1 MSPGITHT
9 IMQCQPYTN
18 SPENRRRNDN
28 FEIIYGA
35 NKILFAECDKDV
47 SIRKKL
53 LINLCHAKIRN
64 KLMNVAQ

>member
-1 MSPGITHT
+1 MSPGTTHT

-18 SPENRRRNDN
+18 GPENRRRNDN
-28 FEIIYGA
+28 FKIIYGA
-35 NKILFAECDKDV
+35 NKILFAESDKDV

-53 LINLCHAKIRN
+53 LINLCHAKILN